1 MAEAEA
7 NAQGQNQRPQPN
19 PEFDPRIPPKVKPNE
34 HSQVKKVIA
43 VISGKG
49 GVGKST
55 VTGLLASAM
64 QRTGASVGIMD
75 SDITGPSIPKAFGVH
90 ERLGTDGTAIIPSKA
105 ANGIEMVSTNLILE
119 REDMPVVWRG
129 PILSN
134 VVRQFFGE
142 TNWGDIDYLFVDM
155 PPGTADVT
163 LTAFQALPI
172 DGAIVVTSPQDLV
185 EMIVDKA
192 VNMAREMHVPIL
204 GIVENMAAFTCP
216 DCGKTH
222 YLFGEPKGE
231 KLAHDRDIPAYGM
244 LPINPKVAELEDA
257 GRIYEANEDE
267 ALRPVLD
274 AVMGR

>member
-1 MAEAEA
+1 MAENEA
-7 NAQGQNQRPQPN
+7 PKPDPA
-19 PEFDPRIPPKVKPNE
+19 FDPRIPPKEKPNDKS
-34 HSQVKKVIA
+34 HIGKVIA

-55 VTGLLASAM
+55 VTGLLASAAA
-64 QRTGASVGIMD
+64 RTGARVGIMD
-75 SDITGPSIPKAFGVH
+75 SDITGPSMPKTFGVTT
-90 ERLGTDGTAIIPSKA
+90 RLGTDGEGLIPSETA
-105 ANGIEMVSTNLILE
+105 HGIKMVSTNLVLE
-119 REDMPVVWRG
+119 RDDMPVVWRG

-134 VVRQFFGE
+134 VVRQFFSE

-172 DGAIVVTSPQDLV
+172 DGVVVVTSPQDLV

-192 VNMAREMHVPIL
+192 VNMAREMDVPLI

-222 YLFGEPKGE
+222 YLFGEPKGR
-231 KLAHDRDIPAYGM
+231 KLAEERSIPSYAT
-244 LPINPKVAELEDA
+244 LPIDPRVAQLEDA
-257 GRIYEANEDE
+257 GRIEEADEDE
-267 ALRPVLD
+267 ALKPLLD
-274 AVMGR
+274 IILER

>member
-1 MAEAEA
+1 MAENQADSQA
-7 NAQGQNQRPQPN
+7 QRPQPN
-19 PEFDPRIPPKVKPNE
+19 PEYDPRIPPKVKPNE
-34 HSQVKKVIA
+34 HSKVKKVIA

-55 VTGLLASAM
+55 VTGLLASAAH
-64 QRTGASVGIMD
+64 RTGASVGVMD
-75 SDITGPSIPKAFGVH
+75 SDITGPSMPKAFGVSG
-90 ERLGTDGTAIIPSKA
+90 RLGTDGKGIIPLESE
-105 ANGIEMVSTNLILE
+105 NGIKMVSTNLILE
-119 REDMPVVWRG
+119 RPDMPVVWRG

-192 VNMAREMHVPIL
+192 VNMAREMRIPIL

-222 YLFGEPKGE
+222 YLFGKPKGQE
-231 KLAHDRDIPAYGM
+231 LAKARNIPAYAM
-244 LPINPKVAELEDA
+244 LPIDPHVAELEDA

-267 ALRPVLD
+267 ALKPVLD
-274 AVMGR
+274 AVLGR